1 MSKISKETA
10 SNSKPIANIEALKCE
25 GILSAAAPVVV
36 ANDNEVPL
44 SSELLRSASA
54 ISTYLYGSPDF
65 RRRVY
70 HLVSTSRLPVFR
82 LGSLICARRSTLDRF
97 IVAQEERLNNKDDSK
112 RK

>member
-1 MSKISKETA
+1 MSKITKDPA
-10 SNSKPIANIEALKCE
+10 SNSKRASLDALKYE
-25 GILSAAAPVVV
+25 NILSAVVPVVV
-36 ANDNEVPL
+36 ANDNEKPL
-44 SSELLRSASA
+44 SSDLLRSASA

-70 HLVSTSRLPVFR
+70 NLVSTSRLPIFR
-82 LGSLICARRSTLDRF
+82 LGSVICARRSTLDRF

>member
-25 GILSAAAPVVV
+25 GIAAPVVV